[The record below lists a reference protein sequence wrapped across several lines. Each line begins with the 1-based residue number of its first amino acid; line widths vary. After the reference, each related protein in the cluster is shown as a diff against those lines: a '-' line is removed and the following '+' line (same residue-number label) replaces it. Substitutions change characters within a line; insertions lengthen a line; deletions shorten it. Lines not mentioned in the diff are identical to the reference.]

1 MADFFHEKL
10 VRAIQEAGQDIVDNA
25 EDYAG
30 TTPYLSRMTITID
43 FNPEHGIVMVAYC
56 AMGYALG
63 YVVGRKLLMYQ
74 YNLGMARAMN
84 ANPDIGPAFE
94 VAFEKMKKT

>member
-1 MADFFHEKL
+1 MKEKVKGFFE
-10 VRAIQEAGQDIVDNA
+10 
-25 EDYAG
+25 
-30 TTPYLSRMTITID
+30 
-43 FNPEHGIVMVAYC
+43 EHGDEIARIAYY
-56 AMGYALG
+56 AIGYGLG

>member
-1 MADFFHEKL
+1 MKEKVKGFLKKHED
-10 VRAIQEAGQDIVDNA
+10 DIA
-25 EDYAG
+25 
-30 TTPYLSRMTITID
+30 
-43 FNPEHGIVMVAYC
+43 MVAYC
-56 AMGYALG
+56 TVGYALG

>member
-1 MADFFHEKL
+1 MKEKVKGFFE
-10 VRAIQEAGQDIVDNA
+10 
-25 EDYAG
+25 
-30 TTPYLSRMTITID
+30 
-43 FNPEHGIVMVAYC
+43 EHGDGIVMVAYC

>member
-1 MADFFHEKL
+1 MKEKVKGFFE
-10 VRAIQEAGQDIVDNA
+10 
-25 EDYAG
+25 
-30 TTPYLSRMTITID
+30 
-43 FNPEHGIVMVAYC
+43 EHGDDIAKVAYC

-63 YVVGRKLLMYQ
+63 YIVGRKLLMYQ